1 MVNEI
6 REGQTVK
13 PGETFD
19 WQERGYDMHAEVSED
34 LSAYPDN
41 YPPDDAQYG
50 ERNAAIQAAYTNG
63 LWEYVGITVTAE
75 RCEVVLGEATI
86 GGVEANFKYLTKDS
100 GGGLDNGD
108 RIIDNCHMNAL
119 MSDLSEEVL
128 EVAKDK
134 LFKLQATLLGLV
146 D

>member
-6 REGQTVK
+6 RQGQTVK
-13 PGETFD
+13 PGETFQ
-19 WQERGYDMHAEVSED
+19 WQERGYDMCATVSED

-41 YPPDDAQYG
+41 YPPDDAQHG
-50 ERNAAIQAAYTNG
+50 MRNAAIQSAYTNG
-63 LWEYVGITVTAE
+63 MWEYVGITVTAE

-86 GGVEANFKYLTKDS
+86 GGVEANFRYLTKGNDGELDS
-100 GGGLDNGD
+100 GD
-108 RIIDNCHMNAL
+108 RMIDNCHMNAL